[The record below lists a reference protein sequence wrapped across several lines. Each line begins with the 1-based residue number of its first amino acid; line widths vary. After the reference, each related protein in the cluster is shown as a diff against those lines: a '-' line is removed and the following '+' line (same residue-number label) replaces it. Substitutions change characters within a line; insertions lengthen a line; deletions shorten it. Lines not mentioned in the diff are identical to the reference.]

1 MIRPRTAAVASL
13 LLLPMVAGGFF
24 LQQAP
29 PRATPRLFDQ
39 VLSLVANRYV
49 DSLQSSD
56 VFEKAAKGLVRELND
71 PYSELLAPK
80 QSEEFNRST
89 GGRYGGVGMLLE
101 EQKNGTGTSIV
112 VARVFPHTPAEDGG
126 VHEGDR
132 IVRVDTLTTVDA
144 KIDRVSDALRGVPG
158 TSVQVTFARAGVV
171 EPVKLSFKRA
181 IVHIPAVPYATM
193 VGDKIGY
200 IPLQTFNENTAD
212 EVEAAA
218 GKLVADGA
226 RGLVLDM
233 RDNGG
238 GIVDQ
243 ALAVSSLFLK
253 DGQPIVNVRSRNTP
267 DEIARASTDH
277 LATQPPL
284 VVLTDGGTA
293 SASEIVAGALQDH
306 DRALVLGTTSFGKGL
321 VQSLFPLEGGY
332 ALKITTGKWYTP
344 SGRSIHRERKL
355 LPDGRF
361 VETRPDS
368 LETEAQ
374 KKARPKY
381 NSDAGRTVYGGG
393 GITPDVIVP
402 DDTLPTAEQM
412 ALRALAPKAQALVT
426 VLNQYALD
434 LKPTAPRDFTITPAW
449 RAELRRRL
457 GAAGITIDPKN
468 EPATS
473 KILDRELDRRLARSL
488 LGDAGA
494 RQRSAAEDHQLAR
507 AIALLSSARSQEA
520 LLAAGRA
527 EASAA
532 ASTTTS
538 AAAPKSDRK

>member
-1 MIRPRTAAVASL
+1 MLRPRTAAVASL
-13 LLLPMVAGGFF
+13 LLIPMVAGGFF

-39 VLSLVANRYV
+39 VLAIVSSRYV
-49 DSLQSSD
+49 DSLQGPE
-56 VFEKAAKGLVRELND
+56 VYEKAAKGLVRELND
-71 PYSELLAPK
+71 PYSELLAPR

-101 EQKNGTGTSIV
+101 EQKAGAGTSIV
-112 VARVFPHTPAEDGG
+112 VSRIFPHTPAEDGG

-132 IVRVDTLTTVDA
+132 IMRVDTLPTADA
-144 KIDRVSDALRGVPG
+144 KIDKVSDALRGVPG
-158 TSVQVTFARAGVV
+158 TTVQVTFQRPGVV
-171 EPVKLSFKRA
+171 DPVKLSFKRA
-181 IVHIPAVPYATM
+181 IVHVPAVPYATM
-193 VGDKIGY
+193 VGDRIGY

-218 GKLVADGA
+218 ARLVSQGA
-226 RGLVLDM
+226 RGLVLDL

-238 GIVDQ
+238 GIVEQ

-253 DGQPIVNVRSRNTP
+253 NGQPIVNVRSRNAP
-267 DEIARASTDH
+267 DEIARATSEQ
-277 LATQPPL
+277 LPSQPPL
-284 VVLTDGGTA
+284 IILTDGGTA

-321 VQSLFPLEGGY
+321 VQSLFPLDGGY

-355 LPDGRF
+355 LADGRF

-374 KKARPKY
+374 KKARPTY
-381 NSDAGRTVYGGG
+381 SSDAGRTVYGGG

-402 DDTLPTAEQM
+402 DDTLLTTEQEF
-412 ALRALAPKAQALVT
+412 LRSLAPKAQAFVT
-426 VLNQYALD
+426 VLNQYAFELRD
-434 LKPTAPRDFTITPAW
+434 AAPRTFSITPAW
-449 RAELRRRL
+449 RTELRRRL
-457 GAAGITIDPKN
+457 GTAGITIDPKY
-468 EPATS
+468 EPAATR
-473 KILDRELDRRLARSL
+473 ILDRELDRRVSRLV

-494 RQRSAAEDHQLAR
+494 RQRSVVDDHQLAR
-507 AIALLSSARSQEA
+507 AITLLSGARTQEA
-520 LLAAGRA
+520 LFAAGRTG
-527 EASAA
+527 ASLNAA
-532 ASTTTS
+532 VK
-538 AAAPKSDRK
+538 PDHN

>member
-1 MIRPRTAAVASL
+1 
-13 LLLPMVAGGFF
+13 MVAGGFF

-29 PRATPRLFDQ
+29 PAATPRLFDQ
-39 VLSLVANRYV
+39 VLSIVANRYV
-49 DSLQSSD
+49 DSLRGSD

-80 QSEEFNRST
+80 QSDEFNRST

-101 EQKNGTGTSIV
+101 EQKSGASTSIV
-112 VARVFPHTPAEDGG
+112 VNRIFPHTPAEDGG

-132 IVRVDTLTTVDA
+132 IVRVDSLATTDV
-144 KIDRVSDALRGVPG
+144 KIDKVSDALRGVPG
-158 TSVQVTFARAGVV
+158 TTVQVTFARPGVV
-171 EPVKLSFKRA
+171 DPVRLSFKRA
-181 IVHIPAVPYATM
+181 IVHVPAVPYATM
-193 VGDKIGY
+193 VGDRIGY

-212 EVEAAA
+212 EVQAAA
-218 GKLVADGA
+218 ARLIDEGA

-238 GIVDQ
+238 GIVEQ

-253 DGQPIVNVRSRNTP
+253 DGQSIVNVRSRNTP
-267 DEIARASTDH
+267 DEIARTSSEH
-277 LATQPPL
+277 LRAQPPL

-306 DRALVLGTTSFGKGL
+306 DRALLLGTTSFGKGL
-321 VQSLFPLEGGY
+321 VQSLFPLDGGY

-344 SGRSIHRERKL
+344 SGRSIHRERTL
-355 LPDGRF
+355 LPDGRL
-361 VETRPDS
+361 VEARPDS

-374 KKARPKY
+374 KRQRPKY
-381 NSDAGRTVYGGG
+381 SSDGGRTVYGGG

-402 DDTLPTAEQM
+402 DDTLLTTEQEFY
-412 ALRALAPKAQALVT
+412 RSVAPKAQSFVT

-434 LKPTAPRDFTITPAW
+434 LKGTAPSDFTITPAW

-457 GAAGITIDPKN
+457 GVAGIAIDPKY
-468 EPATS
+468 EPAATR
-473 KILDRELDRRLARSL
+473 ILDRELDRRVSRLV

-494 RQRSAAEDHQLAR
+494 RRRSVADDHQLAR
-507 AIALLSSARSQEA
+507 AIALLSSARSQDA
-520 LLAAGRA
+520 LFAAARTSS
-527 EASAA
+527 SAA
-532 ASTTTS
+532 ASAGAVS
-538 AAAPKSDRK
+538 APVKVRP